1 VGETEAWNAGS
12 AAWVDLVRDQ
22 DGPMH
27 AHDAAILELLP
38 PPRGVTIDAGCGEG
52 RWTRE
57 LRGRGYDVR
66 GVDAS
71 EVQVEAARAADPD
84 GRYDVAPVDE
94 LPVEDGSADLVLC
107 VNVLQHVAD
116 LAAAARELARVVRPG
131 GVVVAGVTHPVME
144 AGRYD
149 EERDEIVLSRYFEH
163 ERHQIPL
170 GEHHVEHH
178 HRTIEDYVRTFVGA
192 GFVVDDLREIPGRT
206 GSVPR
211 YLDLRLVKLPGLDSN
226 QQPSG

>member
-1 VGETEAWNAGS
+1 MGETEAWNAGS
-12 AAWVDLVRDQ
+12 AAWVELVRDR

-38 PPRGVTIDAGCGEG
+38 PPRGSTVDVGCGEG
-52 RWTRE
+52 RWTRD
-57 LRGRGYDVR
+57 LTRRGYDVI
-66 GVDAS
+66 GVDAA
-71 EVQVEAARAADPD
+71 EAQVEAARAADPA
-84 GRYDVAPVDE
+84 GRYEVAPVDE
-94 LPVEDGSADLVLC
+94 LPVADESVELVLC
-107 VNVLQHVAD
+107 VNVLMHVAD
-116 LAAAARELARVVRPG
+116 LTAASREFARVVRAG
-131 GVVVAGVTHPVME
+131 GAVVFGITHPVME

-149 EERDEIVLSRYFEH
+149 EERDELVLSGYFEH

-178 HRTIEDYVRTFVGA
+178 HRTIEEYVRTLIAA
-192 GFVVDDLREIPGRT
+192 GFVVDDLREVPGRT